1 MYVKTKELY
10 WKINYGIKNINVDEY
25 KGNVIGEG

>member
-10 WKINYGIKNINVDEY
+10 WNINYGIKNIDVEEY
-25 KGNVIGEG
+25 KGNVMGEA